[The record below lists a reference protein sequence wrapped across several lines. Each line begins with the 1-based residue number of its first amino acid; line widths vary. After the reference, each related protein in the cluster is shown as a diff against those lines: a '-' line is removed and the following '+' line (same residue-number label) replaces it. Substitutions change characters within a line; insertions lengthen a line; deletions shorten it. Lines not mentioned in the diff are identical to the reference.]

1 MGPDEFDDELGRG
14 ELINFLGEFM
24 SNNSN
29 LDLLYRN
36 HLCSIIAARI
46 FDEFGNEGLCE
57 LMMEIDR
64 RANWISDI
72 IFEQSDFNDPMFD
85 VHGIYDKDV
94 IEKARHTEALT
105 ELNKK
110 IWRLRRR
117 YAKLIIEEIIQD
129 EKEVDELMQEE
140 DTN

>member
-1 MGPDEFDDELGRG
+1 MGPNDFDDELSRG

-24 SNNSN
+24 SFNSN
-29 LDLLYRN
+29 PDIIYRN
-36 HLCSIIAARI
+36 RLCEIIVARI
-46 FDEFGNEGLCE
+46 SEEFGPEGLCE

-72 IFEQSDFNDPMFD
+72 IFEQADFNNPMFEM
-85 VHGIYDKDV
+85 HGVYDADV
-94 IEKARHTEALT
+94 IDKARNSDALN

-117 YAKLIIEEIIQD
+117 YAKLIVEEIIED
-129 EKEVDELMQEE
+129 EKEIDELMKE
-140 DTN
+140 DE